1 MNASPKLRG
10 EMLLISSVRRG
21 AKKCNSARSRQ
32 ELSNEYLAVK
42 FRCERAENEPL
53 KLGLNL
59 SRLKIKDNR
68 RLKMAAYVSKHLS

>member
-1 MNASPKLRG
+1 M
-10 EMLLISSVRRG
+10 
-21 AKKCNSARSRQ
+21 
-32 ELSNEYLAVK
+32 K